1 MEGTVPF
8 GKIVTHRF
16 PLERH
21 AEAMQAAISE
31 QSMKV
36 AFEPALT
43 G

>member
-1 MEGTVPF
+1 MPF
-8 GKIVTHRF
+8 EKVVTHRF

-21 AEAMQAAISE
+21 AEAMKTAISE

-43 G
+43 V